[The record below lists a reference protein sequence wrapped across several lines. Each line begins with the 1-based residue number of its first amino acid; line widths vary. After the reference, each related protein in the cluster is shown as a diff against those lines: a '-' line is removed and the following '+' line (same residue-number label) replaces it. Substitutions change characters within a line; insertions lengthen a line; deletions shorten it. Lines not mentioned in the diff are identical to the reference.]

1 MTYRKRFA
9 ALGMSLVLTASFF
22 TGCNV
27 KKSLPSLKS
36 EEKESEIQSEFDT
49 YTDELFEEEV
59 TLNTIALHYTLA
71 DPAAYGIN
79 DYEISLG
86 SVTDESLSESVTMLE
101 NMRSSL
107 DDFSYPALRDDQQL
121 TYDILDDYSKLELD
135 NAKLYLYSEVL
146 QPSTGTHTQLP
157 VLLAEYTFRCEKD
170 VTDYLELLSL
180 LPSYFDEI
188 IQFEKSKANAGLF
201 MSKQNADTVI
211 SQCQD
216 FIENPKSCFLI
227 ETFDNRIESLST
239 LSTSA
244 KEEYRSQNETY
255 VLKKIIPAY
264 KNLAAAIEEL
274 KDSGS
279 NKGGL
284 CNYED
289 GKDY

>member
-157 VLLAEYTFRCEKD
+157 VLLAEYTC
-170 VTDYLELLSL
+170 LLYTS
-180 LPSYFDEI
+180 PSPRDR
-188 IQFEKSKANAGLF
+188 G
-201 MSKQNADTVI
+201 
-211 SQCQD
+211 
-216 FIENPKSCFLI
+216 
-227 ETFDNRIESLST
+227 
-239 LSTSA
+239 
-244 KEEYRSQNETY
+244 
-255 VLKKIIPAY
+255 
-264 KNLAAAIEEL
+264 
-274 KDSGS
+274 
-279 NKGGL
+279 
-284 CNYED
+284 
-289 GKDY
+289 

>member
-1 MTYRKRFA
+1 MDKIMTYRKRFA

-121 TYDILDDYSKLELD
+121 TYDILDDYLE
-135 NAKLYLYSEVL
+135 N
-146 QPSTGTHTQLP
+146 
-157 VLLAEYTFRCEKD
+157 
-170 VTDYLELLSL
+170 
-180 LPSYFDEI
+180 
-188 IQFEKSKANAGLF
+188 
-201 MSKQNADTVI
+201 
-211 SQCQD
+211 
-216 FIENPKSCFLI
+216 CFLPI
-227 ETFDNRIESLST
+227 CLHYNEKNHLMDGELSYWYENNDILEAHNITDTIKLLREVNYKLPEKLDEFWRNR
-239 LSTSA
+239 
-244 KEEYRSQNETY
+244 
-255 VLKKIIPAY
+255 
-264 KNLAAAIEEL
+264 
-274 KDSGS
+274 
-279 NKGGL
+279 GL
-284 CNYED
+284 
-289 GKDY
+289 